1 MVGQTCFGWS
11 ADMSRY
17 RWLTPHKSVEALESF
32 PAFDDADY
40 STRQQALHR
49 AVSRGDVR
57 TILNDELVPKAHIL
71 IYLALYARASVDQDA
86 HVLPP
91 DLSVNYDD
99 LCAVFDRRNIDDRK
113 VGRPSRSS
121 AKSLADRLLAAE
133 MHKMIARPN
142 PIAANATQAA
152 KLLIQSGRSPAN
164 SMIEMDSHVKRLVR
178 QYQKHF
184 SS

>member
-1 MVGQTCFGWS
+1 
-11 ADMSRY
+11 MSRY

-40 STRQQALHR
+40 STRQQALHH

-57 TILNDELVPKAHIL
+57 TILNDELVPKAHIS
-71 IYLALYARASVDQDA
+71 IYLALYARMSVDQDA

-99 LCAVFDRRNIDDRK
+99 VCAVFDRPNIDDRK
-113 VGRPSRSS
+113 VGRPARERAGLS
-121 AKSLADRLLAAE
+121 ADRWLAAE
-133 MHKMIARPN
+133 MHKMMAGSD
-142 PIAANATQAA
+142 PIASSAAQAA
-152 KLLIQSGRSPAN
+152 MLLVNAGRVKGAGTPE
-164 SMIEMDSHVKRLVR
+164 SMAKRLATEFR
-178 QYQKHF
+178 KHY

>member
-1 MVGQTCFGWS
+1 
-11 ADMSRY
+11 MSQR
-17 RWLTPHKSVEALESF
+17 RWDRPHKIVETLELF
-32 PAFDDADY
+32 PAFKDTDY
-40 STRQQALHR
+40 CGRQQAVHD
-49 AVSRGDVR
+49 AVARG
-57 TILNDELVPKAHIL
+57 TIQTMLNDELVPKAHIA
-71 IYLALYARASVDQDA
+71 IYLNLYARANSDQDA

-91 DLSVNYDD
+91 DLLISYGDI
-99 LCAVFDRRNIDDRK
+99 CAVFDRPNIDNRK

-142 PIAANATQAA
+142 PIAANPTQAA